1 MTTRNPPSAG
11 TSGTPSAP
19 SQPREALDAAI
30 EAARLASPVVEGPHG
45 QRHIFVPEGFRLQEA
60 HDPHARPPHIVQAVT
75 VDDAESLVRY
85 TNRFSDEHSVLIADL
100 DAMRIR
106 AALDWHRGNYDPD
119 SLFHPEPCRHSATLV
134 LRESEE
140 FRRWNAIQGELHDQ
154 MVFAEFLDENASD
167 IVDPEPSVMLE
178 VARDLEATQGVNF
191 KASTRLQ
198 TGERNLSYETQ
209 THVKGDLKVPTQFT
223 LSIPLFEGEEPAD
236 IVASFRFRPRS
247 DGLKLGFVWR
257 RVEYR
262 RRAEFRQIAHR
273 VSEATGR
280 PVFFGRAL

>member
-11 TSGTPSAP
+11 TSGTLPAP

-45 QRHIFVPEGFRLQEA
+45 QRHIFVPDGFDLHHA
-60 HDPHARPPHIVQAVT
+60 NDPHALPPHIVQAVT

-85 TNRFSDEHSVLIADL
+85 TNRFSDVRSVLIADL
-100 DAMRIR
+100 DEMAIR
-106 AALDWHRGNYDPD
+106 SVLDWHRNNSHEGEMA
-119 SLFHPEPCRHSATLV
+119 PEPCRHSATLA

-209 THVKGDLKVPTQFT
+209 THVKGDLKVPMQFT
-223 LSIPLFEGEEPAD
+223 LAIPLFEGEEPAD

-273 VSEATGR
+273 VAEATGR
-280 PVFFGRAL
+280 PLFFGRAL